1 MKVSLFVVIA
11 CLNSGDGFY
20 DHSSLSSILSAYK
33 ARLKISRFEAVS
45 VSATTAALT
54 NPVDLSPVEEQFP
67 VENHIPVEDQSPV
80 EEQFPVENH
89 TLVEDQS
96 PVEKQFPVE
105 DQSPVEE
112 QFPVEN
118 HIPVEIQ
125 TPVDQTSKDQI
136 SGDGSPG
143 GDSTESA
150 PDKVR
155 PVPAASDIG
164 PTVVSLSLHD
174 QPPVFLSP
182 KCGTQAIGPSERSL
196 C

>member
-54 NPVDLSPVEEQFP
+54 NPV
-67 VENHIPVEDQSPV
+67 
-80 EEQFPVENH
+80 
-89 TLVEDQS
+89 
-96 PVEKQFPVE
+96 

-182 KCGTQAIGPSERSL
+182 KCGTQAIGPSERSP

>member
-20 DHSSLSSILSAYK
+20 DHSSLSSILSAYE

-54 NPVDLSPVEEQFP
+54 NPVDQSPVEEQFP
-67 VENHIPVEDQSPV
+67 VENHI
-80 EEQFPVENH
+80 
-89 TLVEDQS
+89 
-96 PVEKQFPVE
+96 PVE

-182 KCGTQAIGPSERSL
+182 KCGTQAIGPSERSP

>member
-54 NPVDLSPVEEQFP
+54 NPVDQSPVEEQFP
-67 VENHIPVEDQSPV
+67 VENHI
-80 EEQFPVENH
+80 
-89 TLVEDQS
+89 
-96 PVEKQFPVE
+96 PVE

-182 KCGTQAIGPSERSL
+182 KCGTQAIGPSERSP

>member
-54 NPVDLSPVEEQFP
+54 NPVDQSPVEEQFP
-67 VENHIPVEDQSPV
+67 VENHIP
-80 EEQFPVENH
+80 
-89 TLVEDQS
+89 VEDQS

-143 GDSTESA
+143 GDFTESA
-150 PDKVR
+150 ADKVR

>member
-54 NPVDLSPVEEQFP
+54 NPV
-67 VENHIPVEDQSPV
+67 
-80 EEQFPVENH
+80 
-89 TLVEDQS
+89 
-96 PVEKQFPVE
+96 

-182 KCGTQAIGPSERSL
+182 KCGTQAIGTSERSP

>member
-54 NPVDLSPVEEQFP
+54 NPVDQSPVEEQFP
-67 VENHIPVEDQSPV
+67 VENHI
-80 EEQFPVENH
+80 
-89 TLVEDQS
+89 
-96 PVEKQFPVE
+96 PVE

>member
-105 DQSPVEE
+105 
-112 QFPVEN
+112 N
-118 HIPVEIQ
+118 HIPVEDQ
-125 TPVDQTSKDQI
+125 TPVDQTSEDQI